1 MLRAGLLGGDRR
13 PEAAARHHA
22 GRLRRGA
29 GGQLQGLG
37 QVFRQPLA
45 ALGQGLGMGQHLTHA
60 RNRAAAK
67 QGMADRQH
75 QGPGDAEIRM
85 LPERVQA
92 GRHPPLH

>member
-1 MLRAGLLGGDRR
+1 
-13 PEAAARHHA
+13 
-22 GRLRRGA
+22 
-29 GGQLQGLG
+29 
-37 QVFRQPLA
+37 
-45 ALGQGLGMGQHLTHA
+45 MGQHLTHA

-75 QGPGDAEIRM
+75 QGPRDAEIRM